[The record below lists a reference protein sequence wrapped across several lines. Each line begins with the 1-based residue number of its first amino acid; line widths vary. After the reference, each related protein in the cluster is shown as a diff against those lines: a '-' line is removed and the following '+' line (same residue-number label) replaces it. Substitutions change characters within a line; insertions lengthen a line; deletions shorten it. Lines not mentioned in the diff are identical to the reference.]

1 MGIKKKI
8 KNKRLN
14 LFKFGKQKS
23 KYNIVKKSVDLD
35 DFEENSEAGGVSPDN
50 FVYLIDYGLAHP
62 YMKRKSQNQN
72 NVVEE

>member
-1 MGIKKKI
+1 M
-8 KNKRLN
+8 N

-62 YMKRKSQNQN
+62 YM
-72 NVVEE
+72 